1 MAAEFT
7 LTRTVTNLS
16 KDISTVKQ
24 HHEFM
29 PYKLD
34 DEISFKL
41 TDSQY
46 FSAKA
51 VKRETDGMLFCAN
64 HPLCNPEEVHLPMNN
79 IDTNHG
85 GYAASELRNY
95 LRSSSVVGLFPD
107 LIRAEML
114 PLENGDWLRI
124 PVFSELFG
132 DYRSGKPRPGDR
144 WRCMGNVNNRC
155 LKRLGNHFDDIIPAP
170 YWLST
175 PCGVDF
181 PDAFY
186 YVNREGEIGPC
197 LASLDY
203 CAIRLVF
210 KLKHHR

>member
-16 KDISTVKQ
+16 KGISTVKQ

-34 DEISFKL
+34 NEISFEL

-85 GYAASELRNY
+85 GYATSELRNY

-132 DYRSGKPRPGDR
+132 DCRSGKPRPGDR

-155 LKRLGNHFDDIIPAP
+155 LRDWETILMTLSRLHTG
-170 YWLST
+170 SQ
-175 PCGVDF
+175 
-181 PDAFY
+181 
-186 YVNREGEIGPC
+186 R
-197 LASLDY
+197 LAE
-203 CAIRLVF
+203 
-210 KLKHHR
+210 

>member
-16 KDISTVKQ
+16 KGISTVKQ

-34 DEISFKL
+34 NEISFEL

-85 GYAASELRNY
+85 GYREVYLQTFSSLNFHDVTYDKDILDEYMKQPDYYKRDISYADLNGSFSDAYLQIDFSLYHKKFDGGYNY
-95 LRSSSVVGLFPD
+95 TDLLFAEYRQD
-107 LIRAEML
+107 TGWFIRTA
-114 PLENGDWLRI
+114 
-124 PVFSELFG
+124 
-132 DYRSGKPRPGDR
+132 
-144 WRCMGNVNNRC
+144 
-155 LKRLGNHFDDIIPAP
+155 
-170 YWLST
+170 
-175 PCGVDF
+175 
-181 PDAFY
+181 
-186 YVNREGEIGPC
+186 EGEK
-197 LASLDY
+197 
-203 CAIRLVF
+203 F
-210 KLKHHR
+210 KQEK